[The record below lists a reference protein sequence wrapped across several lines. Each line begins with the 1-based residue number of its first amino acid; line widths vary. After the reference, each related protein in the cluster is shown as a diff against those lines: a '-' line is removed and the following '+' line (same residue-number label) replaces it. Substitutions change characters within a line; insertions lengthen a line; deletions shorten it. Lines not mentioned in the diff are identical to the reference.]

1 MKVSFVIPCY
11 CSEKTIESVVEDIK
25 LTMQGKDEYEIIL
38 LNDASTD
45 HTFRKIEDLCKK
57 NDNIIGV
64 DFAKNFGQHS
74 ALMAGFHY
82 VTGDVVVCLDDD
94 GQTPPGEVYKLLNAL
109 SESVDVV
116 YAEYANKKHSAFRNL
131 GSRLNAKM
139 AEYLIGKPKELFVS
153 SYFVAKRYVI
163 DEIISYRNPYPYVIG
178 LILRTTKNIVN
189 VEVDHRERQEG
200 SSGYTLRK
208 LFMLWLNGFTA
219 FSVKPLR
226 VATGVGISFAGIGFC
241 YAVYTVVKKFL
252 NPAVPVGWSSMMA
265 AILIIGGC
273 ILFMLGLIGEYIGRI
288 YISLNNS
295 PQYVVKNLVNYKG
308 KKDES

>member
-38 LNDASTD
+38 INDASTD